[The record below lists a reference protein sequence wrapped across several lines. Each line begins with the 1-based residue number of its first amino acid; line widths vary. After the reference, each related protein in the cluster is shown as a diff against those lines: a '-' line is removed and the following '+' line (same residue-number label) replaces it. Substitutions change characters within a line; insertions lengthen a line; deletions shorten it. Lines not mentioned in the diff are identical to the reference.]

1 MATYIGLAPKRGTP
15 RRYITDIV
23 LTADGVIRTK
33 HNNETIR
40 ELDVRQH
47 VPGWRYSGGH
57 HGRERTDFR
66 SDNLGVGVGLKITD
80 VSGNV
85 SIRVYDSINNFYCQ
99 NTDVESSQSIYNIT
113 PFPYH
118 ALNGVGLENET
129 PDEIVGQHTLSDADY
144 FALYTG
150 AIVFAAY
157 NFIDHHDANLHK
169 YFTHGY
175 VHDDAPLYTFLED
188 IEIKNS
194 KNVDDW
200 GRTWA
205 GLAACVRWYVLN
217 GLTEF
222 LPGFDEPVDR
232 YLFAKIMRA
241 IAYEQ
246 TNIFVDEWHHNH
258 PEDTWRTHFDAYQLY
273 RTDAETYAPVDLMWT
288 APNLDWWRNVKT
300 RWLSAALYQ
309 DYPEPATVALTKRT
323 GTADTDI
330 IVGDSMHATL
340 SDSGATIIT
349 NNWEIKAS
357 DGTVAKRPVVA
368 VRYYDVAAA
377 DVGKELRNVQTY
389 QDAQGFNL
397 AAASEWQTMNAA
409 PPSE

>member
-1 MATYIGLAPKRGTP
+1 MPTTIGLSAKSN
-15 RRYITDIV
+15 RRNSYITDVV
-23 LTADGVIRTK
+23 LMNAGVIRIK
-33 HNNETIR
+33 HNNATIR
-40 ELDVRQH
+40 EIDLRQNIPFWQYIARH
-47 VPGWRYSGGH
+47 YGSD
-57 HGRERTDFR
+57 RTELHPSQSAGAIGLEMQDTFCSLTPHLYGVNYRITCVNVNIESSISFR
-66 SDNLGVGVGLKITD
+66 KIT
-80 VSGNV
+80 
-85 SIRVYDSINNFYCQ
+85 
-99 NTDVESSQSIYNIT
+99 T
-113 PFPYH
+113 FPYH

-129 PDEIVGQHTLSDADY
+129 PDEIVGQHTLPDADY

-150 AIVFAAY
+150 AITFAAY

-222 LPGFDEPVDR
+222 MPGFDEPVDR
-232 YLFAKIMRA
+232 YLFARIMRA

-258 PEDTWRTHFDAYQLY
+258 PEDIWRTHFDAYQLY
-273 RTDAETYAPVDLMWT
+273 RTDADTYEPVDLMWA
-288 APNLDWWRNVKT
+288 APTLDWWRNVKT

-309 DYPEPATVALTKRT
+309 DYPEAATVALSKRV

-357 DGTVAKRPVVA
+357 DGTVVKRPVVA
-368 VRYYDVAAA
+368 VRYYDVTAA

-389 QDAQGFNL
+389 QDAEGFNL